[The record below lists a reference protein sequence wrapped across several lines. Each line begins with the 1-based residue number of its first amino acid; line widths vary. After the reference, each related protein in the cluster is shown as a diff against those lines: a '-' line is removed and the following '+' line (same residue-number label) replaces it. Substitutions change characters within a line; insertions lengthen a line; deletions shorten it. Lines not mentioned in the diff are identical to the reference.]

1 MARRKASD
9 PGLTLFPFLSVL
21 AAVMGTLILIIS
33 GMSQLALASPK
44 QGVDVQAFDPGKKNP
59 IFVECRQFGV
69 RIYADDPTTG
79 TFKWVATEDIAYGDG
94 PWQDLGRRLKH
105 DQTRYVMLLVRDN
118 GVSTYNAVR
127 RSLSASNIDIG
138 YEPLFSD
145 GPVRFRMRDDAAE
158 VTP

>member
-59 IFVECRQFGV
+59 IFVECRKHGL

-79 TFKWVATEDIAYGDG
+79 KYKWVPSSEIGWASSD
-94 PWQDLGRRLKH
+94 WSDLTRRLEH
-105 DQTRYVMLLVRDN
+105 DQTRYVMLLVRAN
-118 GVSTYNAVR
+118 GVRTYNEVR
-127 RSLSASNIDIG
+127 ASVNVADIDIG
-138 YEPLFSD
+138 YEPLFGT
-145 GPVRFRMRDDAAE
+145 GPVRFRMRTGHAE
-158 VTP
+158 LAK